1 MMRSSITRHKQQGS
15 GLLLVVFII
24 VVVVG
29 FVAAIANRNQER
41 SSDQFIASVIGTRA
55 EMAARSAAQI
65 ELSRF
70 YQTTTEGSC
79 HSSSTQTMTFQGNGF
94 FQCSASVNCTFVG
107 QLSDGRDI
115 FQLTST
121 GSCDVGD
128 WQLQRVIEVG
138 VRDDA

>member
-1 MMRSSITRHKQQGS
+1 MMRLFTIRHKQTGS

-29 FVAAIANRNQER
+29 FVASVANRNQER

-55 EMAARSAAQI
+55 ELAARSGAQI

-70 YQTTTEGSC
+70 YQNP
-79 HSSSTQTMTFQGNGF
+79 SSGICQSLSVQTIILQGNGF
-94 FQCSASVNCTFVG
+94 FQCSASVSCASIG
-107 QLSDGRDI
+107 SLDDSREI

-121 GSCDVGD
+121 GTCSVGD
-128 WQLQRVIEVG
+128 WQLQRVIQVG
-138 VRDDA
+138 LKQ